1 MSDGTTLDAWLR
13 FFAIVVTQFVVGFG
27 IWATLK
33 GRLSETAKKVD
44 HVGEIAQEAADLS
57 APTANGY
64 AGRSLSALARIEGA
78 VTELSRPGGR
88 VDRIQGELHEVRGL
102 VTRHIEGHAAE
113 TMRRERK
120 DDR

>member
-1 MSDGTTLDAWLR
+1 MKDSSTLEAWLQ
-13 FFAIVVTQFVVGFG
+13 FLAIVVTQFVVGFG

-33 GRLSETAKKVD
+33 GRLTAVGKNVD

-88 VDRIQGELHEVRGL
+88 IDRVQGELQEVRGL
-102 VTRHIEGHAAE
+102 ITRHIEEHI
-113 TMRRERK
+113 RRDPK
-120 DDR
+120 G